1 MFGVSHFCLGLIT
14 RGSVWN
20 FPCVQYVSIK
30 KLQKLEHMRFQS
42 CVLAMPSFCFVLLV
56 IQGMIDRLHFIL
68 KHILTSHFE
77 WFRRRIP
84 LPVGKAV
91 WNSYALYDNA
101 LAAKTNKQ
109 QKPTMSWTTV
119 KPYQRLLSILT
130 FLVTLTFHDC
140 QDHHI
145 HQISQKS
152 SSVFHWI
159 NMKFLTGIELFKF
172 SYLQVS
178 TKRKAL
184 CT

>member
-1 MFGVSHFCLGLIT
+1 MCVSNAQLLFCSVSHTGNDKQIAF
-14 RGSVWN
+14 
-20 FPCVQYVSIK
+20 
-30 KLQKLEHMRFQS
+30 
-42 CVLAMPSFCFVLLV
+42 
-56 IQGMIDRLHFIL
+56 
-68 KHILTSHFE
+68 HFE
-77 WFRRRIP
+77 AYSHISLWGVQEKNPTSCRESCLKLLCTR
-84 LPVGKAV
+84 
-91 WNSYALYDNA
+91 WQCTSSE
-101 LAAKTNKQ
+101 NKQ
-109 QKPTMSWTTV
+109 QKPPMSWTTV

-140 QDHHI
+140 QDYYI
-145 HQISQKS
+145 HQINQKS